1 MVNNITIMINS
12 YPIMINS
19 YPIMINSYSLMINSY
34 SLMVVF
40 DDSYFLKYR
49 LSLLGVD
56 THDIMAANL

>member
-19 YPIMINSYSLMINSY
+19 YPIMINSYL
-34 SLMVVF
+34 LMVVF

-56 THDIMAANL
+56 AHDIMAANL